1 MAKPEDY
8 ATDICKSRL
17 NDWRSRMF
25 RNNSGGAFDK
35 TGRKISFGLGN
46 TGSKKWLDNYRSG
59 DDVGWTPVVIT
70 PEMVGH
76 TIAVFTN
83 AEYKRLGFKEKL
95 HYNPKTREYGQNN
108 FNKLVRQSGGIAGFA
123 SSWEDVDKMM
133 FDFYAQFNEGPKN
146 DRHKQD

>member
-8 ATDICKSRL
+8 ATDECKSRF
-17 NDWRSRMF
+17 NAWRARMF

-46 TGSKKWLDNYRSG
+46 TGSKKWLDNYRTG
-59 DDVGWTPVVIT
+59 DDVGFLPIVVT

-76 TIAVFTN
+76 TIAVFVN
-83 AEYKRLGFKEKL
+83 AEYKKLDFKEKL

-108 FNKLVRQSGGIAGFA
+108 FNILVRQNGGIAGFA
-123 SSWEDVDKMM
+123 RKWEDVDKMIT
-133 FDFYAQFNEGPKN
+133 DFYNQFQEG
-146 DRHKQD
+146 HKDVKQTK